1 MICTVCASVG
11 LLNPWQDFLDQTNY
25 TRESRLLVAKA
36 ARVEQARRRALI
48 LVAEA
53 GVSVGESCVV
63 LDSSSFGSPAVGLP
77 GQQAPDGVEALP
89 TTQPGRAWQTPMA
102 MAAPPSSKM
111 ATLDA
116 DAKRHHDAV
125 SGIPTA
131 RMCVTES
138 EDALVLNGACI
149 EGDEVAIGR
158 GSAWFEPMRVRSER
172 LDAFAT
178 EHSGRLDEWV

>member
-1 MICTVCASVG
+1 MTCTVCASVG

-77 GQQAPDGVEALP
+77 GQ
-89 TTQPGRAWQTPMA
+89 
-102 MAAPPSSKM
+102 
-111 ATLDA
+111 
-116 DAKRHHDAV
+116 
-125 SGIPTA
+125 
-131 RMCVTES
+131 
-138 EDALVLNGACI
+138 
-149 EGDEVAIGR
+149 
-158 GSAWFEPMRVRSER
+158 
-172 LDAFAT
+172 
-178 EHSGRLDEWV
+178 